1 MSITYSWVVK
11 YLKQDERGYAST
23 LYCELQG
30 AQDEI
35 IKMASSSTSFG
46 GADYKPYAQWMQEQ
60 IDAFADTMKPS
71 LEAEIQYQFDNP
83 VQEQLPNKYLE
94 AQLQSK

>member
-1 MSITYSWVVK
+1 MAITYSWVVK

-30 AQDEI
+30 EQDSVV
-35 IKMASSSTSFG
+35 KTAASSTSFG
-46 GADYKPYAQWMQEQ
+46 GADYKPYTQWTQEQ
-60 IDAFADTMKPS
+60 IDAFADTMKPG

-83 VQEQLPNKYLE
+83 VQEPLPE
-94 AQLQSK
+94 PADE